1 MLLRVVELGERA
13 NVRLERLEVSGGFL
27 DGLRLDVGAGLSVL
41 IGPRGAGKT
50 SVLELIRF
58 ALGVSAMTAEADTAA
73 KRQAHAVLG
82 DGTVSVV
89 ASVQGEELIFSRTGL
104 DESATVSSLFA
115 YTPPLIVSQSE
126 IEAIGLDP
134 TSRRE
139 ILDRLTDTL
148 SFSEADPGADRTRI
162 AAVGR
167 RLERVREQRDSMAEQ
182 RERFGD
188 LEPDL
193 GRAEAE
199 QAVAA
204 QKAGEA
210 KPLHEAIA
218 GDSDELGRIRASV
231 EAYEI
236 AHDVL
241 ESWER
246 SLADA
251 RLERPIPS
259 LPSDQVAARITA
271 GVERAAELVDQAR
284 TELAGLT
291 STLASARVEAR
302 SRQGEIQ
309 ARLKA
314 NTDQLEVLEAGAGD
328 TGRRVSVLR
337 QQLREREGLDERI
350 AELTREIEALIA
362 ERDDALDALSAST
375 EARYQLRRQRA
386 ADLTAEFHGK
396 IEVRVEKSGEFGPYE
411 AELVGALQ
419 GSNLQYKALAADVA
433 SRMSPRELVEA
444 VEAGDAG
451 RVAAAAQITPDRAHR
466 LVAHLSQRSLTDLL
480 TAPLEDSVD
489 FALLDGQEYKPTRDL
504 SMGQRCTV
512 VLPLLLAEERDAIL
526 LDQPEDHLDNAFIV
540 ETLVAAIRDRS
551 QTGQVIVATHNANIP
566 VLGDAE
572 QVIVMASDGR
582 HGFISTSAPLDDDAA
597 VTAITTLME
606 GGREAFARR
615 AAFYRAHEHGG

>member
-1 MLLRVVELGERA
+1 VELGERA

-27 DGLRLDVGAGLSVL
+27 DGLRLDIGGGLSVL

-58 ALGVSAMTAEADTAA
+58 ALGVSAMTDEADTAA

-104 DESATVSSLFA
+104 DESATVSSPFA

-148 SFSEADPGADRTRI
+148 SLSEADPGADRTRI

-167 RLERVREQRDSMAEQ
+167 RLERVREQQDSMAEQ

-204 QKAGEA
+204 QKADEA

-231 EAYEI
+231 EAYAI
-236 AHDVL
+236 AHDTL
-241 ESWER
+241 ESWGR

-259 LPSDQVAARITA
+259 LPSDEVAKQTTA
-271 GVERAAELVDQAR
+271 GVARAAELVDQAR
-284 TELAGLT
+284 SEIAGLT
-291 STLASARVEAR
+291 SMLASAQVEAR

-350 AELTREIEALIA
+350 AELTRETEALLA

-386 ADLTAEFHGK
+386 AALTAEFHGK
-396 IEVRVEKSGEFGPYE
+396 IEVRVEKSGEFGAYE
-411 AELVGALQ
+411 AALVGALQ

-444 VEAGDAG
+444 VEAGDAD
-451 RVAAAAQITPDRAHR
+451 RVAAAAQITPDRANR
-466 LVAHLSQRSLTDLL
+466 LVAHLSQRALTDLL

-566 VLGDAE
+566 VLGEAE

-582 HGFISTSAPLDDDAA
+582 HGFVSTSAPLDDDAA